1 MNTLKTSHNLK
12 TCLKYRH
19 DTGHCPDGSPGADAP
34 VPPNYIYHP
43 ATQKHYRPGF
53 EEVNW
58 EEAQTRCNSEGGT
71 LMELRKEG
79 EHEAFE
85 MMNSKL
91 VYLTQSTPL
100 H

>member
-1 MNTLKTSHNLK
+1 MSNDCHVL
-12 TCLKYRH
+12 
-19 DTGHCPDGSPGADAP
+19 GQCPDGSPGADAP

-53 EEVNW
+53 EQVNW

-79 EHEAFE
+79 EHEAFK
-85 MMNSKL
+85 MMNSKII
-91 VYLTQSTPL
+91 
-100 H
+100 